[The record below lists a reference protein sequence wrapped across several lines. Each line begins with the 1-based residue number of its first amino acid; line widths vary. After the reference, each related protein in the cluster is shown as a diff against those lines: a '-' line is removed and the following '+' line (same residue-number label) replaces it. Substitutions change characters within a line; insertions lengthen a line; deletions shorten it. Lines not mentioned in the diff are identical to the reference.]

1 MTQLFFLAASVSLAW
16 DPSPSQNVVGYRLYY
31 GPTPG
36 MQTVFVDAGLK
47 TSETV
52 DIPPGKY
59 YFVARA
65 YNATGE
71 SGPSNEVEYVQAAP
85 VPTPT
90 SVWQQSQITDL
101 RVLSGSDNSVII
113 TWTKPAAAVN
123 HAIYWDDDVPTG
135 PLPLRSHDSNPPH
148 AMGYINPGKIYY
160 FEVRAINSAGEKT
173 LPSNRIAYPQ
183 QGPTPTPAPTPTP
196 TR

>member
-1 MTQLFFLAASVSLAW
+1 MTQLFFFAASVSFAW

-65 YNATGE
+65 YNAMGE
-71 SGPSNEVEYVQAAP
+71 SAPSNEVEYVQTAS

-90 SVWQQSQITDL
+90 PSWQQSQIADL
-101 RVLSGSDNSVII
+101 RVASATSTSVSV
-113 TWTKPAAAVN
+113 TWTNPAQATDYIV
-123 HAIYWDDDVPTG
+123 YWDDDPILSHSRLDNNSPTTI
-135 PLPLRSHDSNPPH
+135 LFLRT
-148 AMGYINPGKIYY
+148 GTTYY
-160 FEVRAINSAGEKT
+160 FEVRARNSAGV
-173 LPSNRIAYPQ
+173 LNQPSNRVTY
-183 QGPTPTPAPTPTP
+183 TPGGAQ
-196 TR
+196 